1 MSDLIKETH
10 LIWRAAG
17 APTPCDTAGE
27 PLPMARGEST
37 RCARCGSDGGVYA
50 RKTVVSTNFV
60 PTRNANRLRGYGSG
74 HYCPACTF
82 CAKTLRLRCISWFA
96 SEDGIRFWRTR
107 PETKDDPRPDA
118 LATLL
123 DPPKPPFVVGIPLYG
138 IAHGGEAHW
147 QRTWWPGEALPEH
160 VLNRLQSK
168 HVALY
173 SRLAT
178 SRDRYP
184 VQVDD
189 QNEFVLERDAWL
201 RARDAAAELVG
212 AAVADG
218 VHEYPAKI
226 ALRDLVLPRGGS
238 ASLARVWPSLTAP
251 LRSLAG
257 AHWWPVFCA
266 LFPDLETQHATT

>member
-37 RCARCGSDGGVYA
+37 RCARCGSAGGVYA
-50 RKTVVSTNFV
+50 HKTVVSTNFV

-96 SEDGIRFWRTR
+96 SEDGVRFWRTR
-107 PETKDDPRPDA
+107 PESKDAPRPDA

-184 VQVDD
+184 VQADD
-189 QNEFVLERDAWL
+189 QADFMLDRDVWL
-201 RARDAAAELVG
+201 RARDVVSSVLDRAMSDGVHPYAAKMALLRLDLPKRASGALAASWRRLTLPLRPLVG
-212 AAVADG
+212 AQWW
-218 VHEYPAKI
+218 HLFLELYPTPESPEK
-226 ALRDLVLPRGGS
+226 P
-238 ASLARVWPSLTAP
+238 
-251 LRSLAG
+251 
-257 AHWWPVFCA
+257 
-266 LFPDLETQHATT
+266 